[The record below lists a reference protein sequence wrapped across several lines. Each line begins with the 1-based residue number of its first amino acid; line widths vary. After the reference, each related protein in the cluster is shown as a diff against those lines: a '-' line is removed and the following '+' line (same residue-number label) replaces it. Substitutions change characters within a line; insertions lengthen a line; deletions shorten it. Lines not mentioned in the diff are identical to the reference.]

1 MIRYRKKRYLEV
13 CLNISNICG
22 LLTLV
27 FGGVVWGSEY
37 IGVSWDVCRKVMQ
50 LRRDKPRKEDDAED
64 AEAEHDESD
73 ASSSESD

>member
-1 MIRYRKKRYLEV
+1 
-13 CLNISNICG
+13 
-22 LLTLV
+22 
-27 FGGVVWGSEY
+27 VWGSEY